1 MAAAGRQVR
10 ASPRETPPLATAAL
24 AGTFLALPPAAH
36 ARGACLTTAGPGR
49 LYRATEA
56 ELEQYDELGF
66 FVREGVF
73 GESEC
78 VALRAGA
85 ENVHAQILEA
95 AGRNGAGPIDQ
106 VDNQKYQ
113 TVLGSKIKWE
123 WSDDLYA
130 VRSMEPTGHLDARL
144 EALLD
149 DPRLHQPVQS
159 INRCESL
166 SVFSDKLNVKR
177 PGGAPFPWHQEGL
190 YWQHGAEDLES
201 LVSTLTY
208 LDDATRENGC
218 LWVIPGSHR
227 HGNLKGLEGRGVLG
241 ALYTDTDL
249 IDEEAVAADLPA
261 GSVLYFHRDLVHG
274 SQSNRSQASRRIFV
288 VAYQAGGLHRWCIDR
303 KREVATRPPGP
314 G

>member
-1 MAAAGRQVR
+1 M
-10 ASPRETPPLATAAL
+10 
-24 AGTFLALPPAAH
+24 
-36 ARGACLTTAGPGR
+36 
-49 LYRATEA
+49 
-56 ELEQYDELGF
+56 QYGELGF

-73 GESEC
+73 AKDERE
-78 VALRAGA
+78 ALRAGA
-85 ENVHAQILEA
+85 ENVHAQIVEA
-95 AGRNGAGPIDQ
+95 AGRRGAGPIEQ

-123 WSDDLYA
+123 WSEGLRA

-149 DPRLHQPVQS
+149 DPRLYQPVQS
-159 INRCESL
+159 INGCETL

-190 YWQHGAEDLES
+190 YWEHGAEDLES

-208 LDDATRENGC
+208 LDDGTVENGC
-218 LWVIPGSHR
+218 LWVIPGSHK
-227 HGNLKGLEGRGVLG
+227 HGNLKGLEDRGVLG

-249 IDEEAVAADLPA
+249 IDGEAVATELPA

-274 SQSNRSQASRRIFV
+274 SQTNRTRASRRVFV
-288 VAYQAGGLHRWCIDR
+288 VAYQAGGLHRWRIDR
-303 KREVATRPPGP
+303 KREVEMNRSAGIARA
-314 G
+314 